1 MLRVRILVPVALLV
15 AGAVWGTVPAGN
27 ESERADV
34 VRPVP
39 FARAFTVAGAT
50 NATVGTFAVPP
61 ESDLRPWRVRYS
73 FRYRTAGFAGEG
85 LRLVTQA
92 VFDGGARFDN
102 LTPTVRNL
110 NWDAG
115 TTYRCGASED
125 WKKVDLD
132 VDFKNA
138 LPPEVRVVCEGLVA
152 TGCVEFAD
160 FAVALVL
167 KPRHRLTGGEFPLE
181 GGNVLKHVFFAE
193 TGTVHVALADPAH
206 VVRAAVRV
214 RDAEGQPV
222 GETRALAAVDAVTLA
237 GRGFYTL
244 EVAACYADG
253 TKVTTTGSAAVLGPR
268 LTAAQT
274 AGSRF
279 GAMIVNGGAGAFTR
293 ALGSRW
299 DWRFFFHGRDN
310 AAFVGPQ
317 FGDGAI
323 YAGHQSP
330 IYPEAMDPAH
340 VGKGGMWPAK
350 DWDVQRALTRA
361 FLEKNPCFAG
371 RRLCLVNEP
380 DFKWRGTIA
389 EMVRAHRVFAEEV
402 HRLYPTCE
410 VQGPACSRVKPEY
423 LRALGQE
430 GFFDCIDAVN
440 IHAYVDGT
448 KPEGAFRTKLREGMD
463 VIRREFACAKPVYV
477 TEFGW
482 TTENGTWQ
490 EPVSEFTQ
498 ARYLTRACTFIAA
511 EDIRAAVW
519 FCDFYVARNY
529 GEGGFSMLRLGNDC
543 ISPKPAVAAFAT
555 LARNLS
561 SVQGRMR
568 AQMIGP
574 EMWLATGRRADGSA
588 VTLVWTRTGV
598 REIPLPV
605 RTVRAESFLG
615 TPVALGNTTLRVSES
630 PVYLFGD
637 ETFSGPAWVAPPVD
651 EAKPVVVAPDE
662 YPLGLTG
669 TGWKCR
675 DNLQTPV
682 LPDRCWTGDAA
693 ALLPKV
699 RVAYSSEGLI
709 FNVDVYDTKHEQPYA
724 QERLIEGDAVTVA
737 VDIDRGL
744 DWQPNA
750 HITSY
755 KGHRAFEYTVALRD
769 DGKREAWRR
778 NAWDFDIRSNAPVVV
793 FNGVTRVGA
802 DKTRYM
808 IWLTWPRLG
817 MDGPPPPGTK
827 FGIAVSVSDLTGGK
841 RKTYDL
847 FGGIT
852 GTPDPT
858 KYGTFVCVEKK
869 CWVKNG
875 NNQ

>member
-1 MLRVRILVPVALLV
+1 MKQSVTFLFAAILLI
-15 AGAVWGTVPAGN
+15 GAARAAATV
-27 ESERADV
+27 RADV

-39 FARAFTVAGAT
+39 FARAFTVAGVT

-61 ESDLRPWRVRYS
+61 ETDLRPWRVRYS

-92 VFDGGARFDN
+92 VFDGGARTDN
-102 LTPTVRNL
+102 LTPTIRNL

-138 LPPEVRVVCEGLVA
+138 LPPEVRVVCAGLVA
-152 TGCVEFAD
+152 TGRVEFAD

-167 KPRHRLTGGEFPLE
+167 KPRHWLTGGEFPLE

-193 TGTVHVALADPAH
+193 TGTVHIALADPAH

-214 RDAEGQPV
+214 RDAEGNVV
-222 GETRALAAVDAVTLA
+222 GATRALTAVDAVTLA
-237 GRGFYTL
+237 GRGYYTL
-244 EVAACYADG
+244 EVAASYTDG
-253 TKVTTTGSAAVLGPR
+253 TKVTTTGSAVVLGPE

-299 DWRFFFHGRDN
+299 DWRFFFHGKDN
-310 AAFVGPQ
+310 AALVGPQ

-330 IYPEAMDPAH
+330 IYPAAMDPAH

-350 DWDVQRALTRA
+350 DWDVQRTLTRA
-361 FLEKNPCFAG
+361 FLERNPCFAG

-389 EMVRAHRVFAEEV
+389 EMVRAHRIFAEEV

-440 IHAYVDGT
+440 LHAYVDGT
-448 KPEGAFRTKLREGMD
+448 KPEGTFRTKLREGMD
-463 VIRREFACAKPVYV
+463 VIRREFACAKPVYI

-490 EPVSEFTQ
+490 EPVSELTQ

-519 FCDFYVARNY
+519 FCDFYIARNY

-561 SVQGRMR
+561 DVQGRMR

-574 EMWLATGRRADGSA
+574 ETWLATGRRTDGSA
-588 VTLVWTRTGV
+588 VTLVWTRTGE
-598 REIPLPV
+598 REISLPV
-605 RTVRAESFLG
+605 HTTRAESFLG

-630 PVYLFGD
+630 PIYLFGD
-637 ETFSGPAWVAPPVD
+637 TTYEGSEWVAPTVD
-651 EAKPVVVAPDE
+651 AAQPVVVAADE

-693 ALLPKV
+693 ARLPKM

-709 FNVDVYDTKHEQPYA
+709 FNVDIYDSKHEQPYA

-737 VDIDRGL
+737 VDVDRGL

-750 HITSY
+750 HITSF

-778 NAWDFDIRSNAPVVV
+778 NAWDFDIRPNAPVVV
-793 FNGVTRVGA
+793 FNGVTRIRS
-802 DKTRYM
+802 DLTRYM

-817 MDGPPPPGTK
+817 LEGPPPPGTK
-827 FGIAVSVSDLTGGK
+827 FGIAVSVSDLTDGK
-841 RKTYDL
+841 LKTYDL

-858 KYGTFVCVEKK
+858 KYGTFVCEGK
-869 CWVKNG
+869 
-875 NNQ
+875 

>member
-1 MLRVRILVPVALLV
+1 MLRVRILVSVVLLV

-27 ESERADV
+27 ETERADV

-39 FARAFTVAGAT
+39 FARAFTVACAT

-152 TGCVEFAD
+152 TGRVAFAD

-167 KPRHRLTGGEFPLE
+167 KPRHRLTCGEFPLE

-214 RDAEGQPV
+214 RDAEGRPV

-423 LRALGQE
+423 LRALG
-430 GFFDCIDAVN
+430 
-440 IHAYVDGT
+440 
-448 KPEGAFRTKLREGMD
+448 
-463 VIRREFACAKPVYV
+463 
-477 TEFGW
+477 
-482 TTENGTWQ
+482 
-490 EPVSEFTQ
+490 
-498 ARYLTRACTFIAA
+498 
-511 EDIRAAVW
+511 
-519 FCDFYVARNY
+519 
-529 GEGGFSMLRLGNDC
+529 
-543 ISPKPAVAAFAT
+543 
-555 LARNLS
+555 
-561 SVQGRMR
+561 
-568 AQMIGP
+568 
-574 EMWLATGRRADGSA
+574 
-588 VTLVWTRTGV
+588 
-598 REIPLPV
+598 
-605 RTVRAESFLG
+605 
-615 TPVALGNTTLRVSES
+615 
-630 PVYLFGD
+630 
-637 ETFSGPAWVAPPVD
+637 
-651 EAKPVVVAPDE
+651 
-662 YPLGLTG
+662 
-669 TGWKCR
+669 
-675 DNLQTPV
+675 
-682 LPDRCWTGDAA
+682 
-693 ALLPKV
+693 
-699 RVAYSSEGLI
+699 
-709 FNVDVYDTKHEQPYA
+709 
-724 QERLIEGDAVTVA
+724 
-737 VDIDRGL
+737 
-744 DWQPNA
+744 
-750 HITSY
+750 
-755 KGHRAFEYTVALRD
+755 
-769 DGKREAWRR
+769 
-778 NAWDFDIRSNAPVVV
+778 
-793 FNGVTRVGA
+793 
-802 DKTRYM
+802 
-808 IWLTWPRLG
+808 
-817 MDGPPPPGTK
+817 
-827 FGIAVSVSDLTGGK
+827 
-841 RKTYDL
+841 
-847 FGGIT
+847 
-852 GTPDPT
+852 
-858 KYGTFVCVEKK
+858 
-869 CWVKNG
+869 
-875 NNQ
+875 

>member
-1 MLRVRILVPVALLV
+1 MLRVRILVSVVLLV
-15 AGAVWGTVPAGN
+15 AGTVWGTVP
-27 ESERADV
+27 ERKETERADV
-34 VRPVP
+34 VQPVP
-39 FARAFTVAGAT
+39 MACAFTVAGAT
-50 NATVGTFAVPP
+50 NAAVGAFAVPP

-92 VFDGGARFDN
+92 VFDGGARTDN
-102 LTPTVRNL
+102 LTPVVRNL

-152 TGCVEFAD
+152 TGRVEFAD

-214 RDAEGQPV
+214 RDAEGRPV
-222 GETRALAAVDAVTLA
+222 GETRALAAVDAVTLT

-430 GFFDCIDAVN
+430 GFFDSIDAVN

-463 VIRREFACAKPVYV
+463 VVRREFACAKPVYV

-490 EPVSEFTQ
+490 EPVSELTQ
-498 ARYLTRACTFIAA
+498 ARYLTRSCTFIAA

-555 LARNLS
+555 LVRNLS
-561 SVQGRMR
+561 DVQGRMR

-574 EMWLATGRRADGSA
+574 ETWLATGRRADGSA
-588 VTLVWTRTGV
+588 VTLVWTRTGE
-598 REIPLPV
+598 REISLPV
-605 RTVRAESFLG
+605 HTVRAESFLG

-630 PVYLFGD
+630 PTYLFGN
-637 ETFSGPAWVAPPVD
+637 ETYEGPEWVAPPVD
-651 EAKPVVVAPDE
+651 TAKPVIVAPDE
-662 YPLGLTG
+662 YPLGLAG

-675 DNLQTPV
+675 DNLQTPI
-682 LPDRCWTGDAA
+682 LPDRCWAGDAA
-693 ALLPKV
+693 ARLPKV

-724 QERLIEGDAVTVA
+724 QERLMEGDAVTVA
-737 VDIDRGL
+737 VDVDRGL

-750 HITSY
+750 HITSF

-778 NAWDFDIRSNAPVVV
+778 NAWDFDIRPNAPVVV
-793 FNGVTRVGA
+793 FNGVTRIRS
-802 DKTRYM
+802 DLTRYM

-817 MDGPPPPGTK
+817 MEGPPPPGTK
-827 FGIAVSVSDLTGGK
+827 FGIAVSVSDLTDGK

-852 GTPDPT
+852 GAPDPT
-858 KYGTFVCVEKK
+858 KYGTFVCEGK
-869 CWVKNG
+869 
-875 NNQ
+875 

>member
-1 MLRVRILVPVALLV
+1 MLRVRILVSVVLLV
-15 AGAVWGTVPAGN
+15 AGAVWGSVP
-27 ESERADV
+27 EMKETERADV
-34 VRPVP
+34 VRTVP
-39 FARAFTVAGAT
+39 FDRAFTVAGAT
-50 NATVGTFAVPP
+50 NAAVGAFTVPP

-110 NWDAG
+110 NWYAG

-152 TGCVEFAD
+152 TGRVEFAD

-193 TGTVHVALADPAH
+193 TGSVHVALADPAH

-423 LRALGQE
+423 LRALGKE
-430 GFFDCIDAVN
+430 GFFDSIDAVN

-463 VIRREFACAKPVYV
+463 VVRREFACAKPVYV

-490 EPVSEFTQ
+490 EPVSELTQ

-561 SVQGRMR
+561 SVQGRMC

-574 EMWLATGRRADGSA
+574 ETWLATGRRADGSA

-605 RTVRAESFLG
+605 RTVRAENFLG
-615 TPVALGNTTLRVSES
+615 TPVALGGTTLRVSES
-630 PVYLFGD
+630 PTYLFGN
-637 ETFSGPAWVAPPVD
+637 ETYESPEWVAPPVD
-651 EAKPVVVAPDE
+651 TAKPVVVASDE

-675 DNLQTPV
+675 DNLQTPI
-682 LPDRCWTGDAA
+682 LPDRCWAGDAA
-693 ALLPKV
+693 ARLPKV

-724 QERLIEGDAVTVA
+724 QERLMEGDSVTVA

-750 HITSY
+750 HMTSF

-778 NAWDFDIRSNAPVVV
+778 NAWDFDIRPNAPVVV
-793 FNGVTRVGA
+793 FNGVTRIRS
-802 DKTRYM
+802 DLTRYM

-817 MDGPPPPGTK
+817 MEGPPPPGTK
-827 FGIAVSVSDLTGGK
+827 FGIAVSVSDLTDGR

-852 GTPDPT
+852 GAPDPT
-858 KYGTFVCVEKK
+858 KYGTFVCEGK
-869 CWVKNG
+869 
-875 NNQ
+875 

>member
-1 MLRVRILVPVALLV
+1 MLRVRILVSVVLLV
-15 AGAVWGTVPAGN
+15 AGTVWGTVP
-27 ESERADV
+27 ERKETERADV
-34 VRPVP
+34 VRTVP
-39 FARAFTVAGAT
+39 FDRAFTVTGAT
-50 NATVGTFAVPP
+50 NAAVGAFAVPP

-92 VFDGGARFDN
+92 VFDGGARTDN
-102 LTPTVRNL
+102 LTPVVRNL

-115 TTYRCGASED
+115 TTYRCGASEY

-152 TGCVEFAD
+152 MGRVEFAD
-160 FAVALVL
+160 FAVALVQ

-206 VVRAAVRV
+206 VVRATVRV
-214 RDAEGQPV
+214 CDAEGQPV
-222 GETRALAAVDAVTLA
+222 DETRALAAVDAVTLT

-350 DWDVQRALTRA
+350 DWEVQRALTRA

-423 LRALGQE
+423 LRALGKE
-430 GFFDCIDAVN
+430 GFFDSIDAVN

-463 VIRREFACAKPVYV
+463 VVRREFVCAKPVYV

-490 EPVSEFTQ
+490 EPVSELTQ
-498 ARYLTRACTFIAA
+498 ARYLTRSCTFIAA

-555 LARNLS
+555 LVRNLS
-561 SVQGRMR
+561 DVQSRMR

-574 EMWLATGRRADGSA
+574 ETWLATGRRADGSA

-605 RTVRAESFLG
+605 RTVRAENFLG
-615 TPVALGNTTLRVSES
+615 TPVALGGTTLRVSES
-630 PVYLFGD
+630 PTYLFGN
-637 ETFSGPAWVAPPVD
+637 ETYESPEWVAPPVD
-651 EAKPVVVAPDE
+651 TAKPVVVAPDE

-682 LPDRCWTGDAA
+682 LPDRCWAGDAA
-693 ALLPKV
+693 ARLPKV

-724 QERLIEGDAVTVA
+724 QERLMEGDAVTVA
-737 VDIDRGL
+737 VDVDRGL

-750 HITSY
+750 HITSF

-778 NAWDFDIRSNAPVVV
+778 NAWDFDIRPNAPVVV
-793 FNGVTRVGA
+793 FNGVTRIRS
-802 DKTRYM
+802 DLTRYM

-817 MDGPPPPGTK
+817 MEGPPPPGTK
-827 FGIAVSVSDLTGGK
+827 FGIAVSVSDLTDGK

-852 GTPDPT
+852 GAPDPT
-858 KYGTFVCVEKK
+858 KYGTFVCEGK
-869 CWVKNG
+869 
-875 NNQ
+875 

>member
-1 MLRVRILVPVALLV
+1 MLRVRILVSVALLV
-15 AGAVWGTVPAGN
+15 AGALWGTVPAGN
-27 ESERADV
+27 EIERADV

-39 FARAFTVAGAT
+39 FARAFTVSGVMNVTLGA
-50 NATVGTFAVPP
+50 FAVPS
-61 ESDLRPWRVRYS
+61 ETDLRPWRVRYS

-92 VFDGGARFDN
+92 VFDGGARTDN
-102 LTPTVRNL
+102 LTPVVRNL

-152 TGCVEFAD
+152 TGRVEFAD
-160 FAVALVL
+160 FAVALVQ

-214 RDAEGQPV
+214 CDAEGQPV
-222 GETRALAAVDAVTLA
+222 GETRALAAVDAVTLT

-244 EVAACYADG
+244 EIAASYTDG
-253 TKVTTTGSAAVLGPR
+253 TKVTTTGSVAVLGPR

-310 AAFVGPQ
+310 AALVGPQ
-317 FGDGAI
+317 FGDGTI

-490 EPVSEFTQ
+490 EPVSELTQ

-561 SVQGRMR
+561 RVQGRMR

-574 EMWLATGRRADGSA
+574 ETWLATGRRADGSA

-615 TPVALGNTTLRVSES
+615 TPVALGATVRVSES

-637 ETFSGPAWVAPPVD
+637 ETFTGPAWVAPPVD
-651 EAKPVVVAPDE
+651 EAKPVVVAADE

-693 ALLPKV
+693 AHLPKV

-778 NAWDFDIRSNAPVVV
+778 NAWDFDIRPNAPVVV
-793 FNGVTRVGA
+793 FNGVTRIRS
-802 DKTRYM
+802 DLTRYM

-827 FGIAVSVSDLTGGK
+827 FGIAVSVSDLTDGK

-852 GTPDPT
+852 GTPDPA
-858 KYGTFVCVEKK
+858 KYGTFVCVVKK

>member
-1 MLRVRILVPVALLV
+1 MLRVRILVSVVLLV
-15 AGAVWGTVPAGN
+15 AGAVWGSVP
-27 ESERADV
+27 EMKETERADV
-34 VRPVP
+34 VRTVP
-39 FARAFTVAGAT
+39 FDRAFTVAGAT
-50 NATVGTFAVPP
+50 NAAVGAFTVPP

-152 TGCVEFAD
+152 TGRVEFAD

-193 TGTVHVALADPAH
+193 TGSVHVALADPAH
-206 VVRAAVRV
+206 VVRTAVCV
-214 RDAEGQPV
+214 RDAEGRPV

-423 LRALGQE
+423 LRALGKE
-430 GFFDCIDAVN
+430 GFFDSIDAVN

-463 VIRREFACAKPVYV
+463 VVRREFACAKPVYV

-490 EPVSEFTQ
+490 EPVSELTQ
-498 ARYLTRACTFIAA
+498 ARYLTRSCTFIAA

-561 SVQGRMR
+561 SVQGRMC

-574 EMWLATGRRADGSA
+574 ETWLATGRRADGSA
-588 VTLVWTRTGV
+588 VTLVWTRTGE

-630 PVYLFGD
+630 PTYLFGN
-637 ETFSGPAWVAPPVD
+637 ETYESPEWVAPPVD
-651 EAKPVVVAPDE
+651 TAKPVVVASDE
-662 YPLGLTG
+662 YPLGLAG

-675 DNLQTPV
+675 DNLQTPI
-682 LPDRCWTGDAA
+682 LPDRCWAGDAA
-693 ALLPKV
+693 ARLPKV

-724 QERLIEGDAVTVA
+724 QERLMEGDSVTVA

-750 HITSY
+750 HMTSF

-778 NAWDFDIRSNAPVVV
+778 NAWDFDIRPNAPVVV
-793 FNGVTRVGA
+793 FNGVTRIRS
-802 DKTRYM
+802 DLTRYM

-817 MDGPPPPGTK
+817 MEGPPPPGTK
-827 FGIAVSVSDLTGGK
+827 FGIAVSVSDLTDGR

-852 GTPDPT
+852 GAPDPT
-858 KYGTFVCVEKK
+858 KYGTFVCEGK
-869 CWVKNG
+869 
-875 NNQ
+875 

>member
-1 MLRVRILVPVALLV
+1 MLRVRILVSVVLLV
-15 AGAVWGTVPAGN
+15 AGTVWGTVP
-27 ESERADV
+27 ERKETERADV
-34 VRPVP
+34 VRTVP
-39 FARAFTVAGAT
+39 FDCAFTVAGAT
-50 NATVGTFAVPP
+50 NAAVGAFAVPP

-152 TGCVEFAD
+152 TGRVEFAD

-214 RDAEGQPV
+214 RDAEGRPV

-237 GRGFYTL
+237 GRGYYTL

-389 EMVRAHRVFAEEV
+389 EMVRTHRVFAEEV

-423 LRALGQE
+423 LRALGKE
-430 GFFDCIDAVN
+430 GFFDSIDAVN

-490 EPVSEFTQ
+490 EPVSELTQ

-555 LARNLS
+555 LVRNLS
-561 SVQGRMR
+561 DVQGRMR

-574 EMWLATGRRADGSA
+574 ETWLATGRREDGSA
-588 VTLVWTRTGV
+588 VTLVWTRTGE
-598 REIPLPV
+598 REISLPV
-605 RTVRAESFLG
+605 HTVRAEGFLG

-630 PVYLFGD
+630 PIYLFGN
-637 ETFSGPAWVAPPVD
+637 ETYESPEWVAPPVD
-651 EAKPVVVAPDE
+651 TAKPVVVAPDE
-662 YPLGLTG
+662 YPLGLAG

-675 DNLQTPV
+675 DNLQTPI
-682 LPDRCWTGDAA
+682 LPDRCWAGDAA
-693 ALLPKV
+693 ARLPKV

-724 QERLIEGDAVTVA
+724 QERLMEGDAVTVA
-737 VDIDRGL
+737 VDVDRGL

-750 HITSY
+750 HITSF

-778 NAWDFDIRSNAPVVV
+778 NAWDFDIRPNAPVVV

-827 FGIAVSVSDLTGGK
+827 FGIAVSVSDLTDGK

-852 GTPDPT
+852 GAPDPT
-858 KYGTFVCVEKK
+858 KYGTFVCEGK
-869 CWVKNG
+869 
-875 NNQ
+875 

>member
-1 MLRVRILVPVALLV
+1 MLRVRILVSVVLLV
-15 AGAVWGTVPAGN
+15 AGTVWGTVP
-27 ESERADV
+27 ERKETERADV
-34 VRPVP
+34 VRTVP
-39 FARAFTVAGAT
+39 FDCAFTVAGAT
-50 NATVGTFAVPP
+50 NAAVGAFAVPP

-152 TGCVEFAD
+152 TGRVEFAD

-193 TGTVHVALADPAH
+193 TGSVHVALADPAH
-206 VVRAAVRV
+206 VVHAAVRV
-214 RDAEGQPV
+214 CDAEGQPV
-222 GETRALAAVDAVTLA
+222 GETRALAAVDAVTLT
-237 GRGFYTL
+237 GRGYYTL
-244 EVAACYADG
+244 EIAASYTDG

-389 EMVRAHRVFAEEV
+389 EMVCAHRVFAEEV

-423 LRALGQE
+423 LRALGKE
-430 GFFDCIDAVN
+430 GFFDSIDAVN

-463 VIRREFACAKPVYV
+463 VVRREFACAKPVYV

-490 EPVSEFTQ
+490 EPVSELTQ
-498 ARYLTRACTFIAA
+498 ARYLTRSCTFIAA

-561 SVQGRMR
+561 DVQGRMR

-574 EMWLATGRRADGSA
+574 ETWLATGRRADGSA
-588 VTLVWTRTGV
+588 VTLVWTRTGE
-598 REIPLPV
+598 REISLPV
-605 RTVRAESFLG
+605 HTVRAEGFLG
-615 TPVALGNTTLRVSES
+615 TPVALGGTTLRVSES
-630 PVYLFGD
+630 PTYLFGN
-637 ETFSGPAWVAPPVD
+637 ETYESPEWVAPPVD
-651 EAKPVVVAPDE
+651 TAKPVVVASDE

-675 DNLQTPV
+675 DNLQTPI
-682 LPDRCWTGDAA
+682 LPDRCWAGDAA
-693 ALLPKV
+693 ARLPKV

-724 QERLIEGDAVTVA
+724 QERLMEGDSVTVA

-750 HITSY
+750 HMTSF

-778 NAWDFDIRSNAPVVV
+778 NAWDFDIRPNAPVVV
-793 FNGVTRVGA
+793 FNGVTRIRS
-802 DKTRYM
+802 DLTRYM

-817 MDGPPPPGTK
+817 MEGPPLPGTK
-827 FGIAVSVSDLTGGK
+827 FGIAVSVSDLTDGR

-852 GTPDPT
+852 GAPDPK
-858 KYGTFVCVEKK
+858 KYGTFVCEGK
-869 CWVKNG
+869 
-875 NNQ
+875 

>member
-1 MLRVRILVPVALLV
+1 MKRFVAFLSAALLSAGV
-15 AGAVWGTVPAGN
+15 AIGAAT
-27 ESERADV
+27 ERADV

-39 FARAFTVAGAT
+39 LARAFTVAGVT
-50 NATVGTFAVPP
+50 NATVGAFAVPP
-61 ESDLRPWRVRYS
+61 ETDLRPWRVRYS

-85 LRLVTQA
+85 LRLVTRA
-92 VFDGGARFDN
+92 VFDGGARTDN

-152 TGCVEFAD
+152 TGRVEFAD
-160 FAVALVL
+160 FAAALVL

-193 TGTVHVALADPAH
+193 TGTVHIALADPAN

-214 RDAEGQPV
+214 RDAEGNAV
-222 GETRALAAVDAVTLA
+222 GATRALTAVDAVTLT
-237 GRGFYTL
+237 GRGYYTL
-244 EVAACYADG
+244 EVAASYTDG

-299 DWRFFFHGRDN
+299 DWRFFFHGKDN
-310 AAFVGPQ
+310 AARVGPQ

-330 IYPEAMDPAH
+330 IYPAAMDPAH

-350 DWDVQRALTRA
+350 NWDVQRTLTRA

-440 IHAYVDGT
+440 LHAYVDGT
-448 KPEGAFRTKLREGMD
+448 KPEGTFRTKLREGMD
-463 VIRREFACAKPVYV
+463 VIRREFACAKPVYI

-482 TTENGTWQ
+482 TTVNGTWQ
-490 EPVSEFTQ
+490 EPVGELTQ
-498 ARYLTRACTFIAA
+498 ARYLTRACTFVAA

-561 SVQGRMR
+561 DVQGRMR
-568 AQMIGP
+568 ALMIGP
-574 EMWLATGRRADGSA
+574 ETWLATGRRADGSA
-588 VTLVWTRTGV
+588 VTLVWTRTGE
-598 REIPLPV
+598 REISLPV
-605 RTVRAESFLG
+605 HTTRAENFLG

-630 PVYLFGD
+630 PIYLFGD
-637 ETFSGPAWVAPPVD
+637 ATYEGPEWIAPTVD
-651 EAKPVVVAPDE
+651 AAQPVVVAADE
-662 YPLGLTG
+662 HPLGLAG

-693 ALLPKV
+693 ARLPKV

-778 NAWDFDIRSNAPVVV
+778 NAWDFDIRPNAPVVV
-793 FNGVTRVGA
+793 FNGVTRIRN
-802 DKTRYM
+802 DLTRYM

-817 MDGPPPPGTK
+817 LEGPPPPGTK
-827 FGIAVSVSDLTGGK
+827 FGIAVSVSDLTDGK
-841 RKTYDL
+841 LKRYDL

-858 KYGTFVCVEKK
+858 KYGTFVCEGK
-869 CWVKNG
+869 
-875 NNQ
+875 

>member
-1 MLRVRILVPVALLV
+1 MLRVRILVSVVLLV
-15 AGAVWGTVPAGN
+15 AGAVWGSVP
-27 ESERADV
+27 EMKETERADV
-34 VRPVP
+34 VRTVP
-39 FARAFTVAGAT
+39 FDRAFTVAGAT
-50 NATVGTFAVPP
+50 NAAVGAFTVPP

-110 NWDAG
+110 NWYAG

-152 TGCVEFAD
+152 TGRVEFAD

-193 TGTVHVALADPAH
+193 TGSVHVALADPAH

-371 RRLCLVNEP
+371 RRFCLVNEP

-423 LRALGQE
+423 LRALGEE

-490 EPVSEFTQ
+490 EPVSELTQ

-561 SVQGRMR
+561 SVQGQMC

-574 EMWLATGRRADGSA
+574 ETWLATGRRADGSA

-615 TPVALGNTTLRVSES
+615 TPVALGGTTLRVSES
-630 PVYLFGD
+630 PAYLFGD
-637 ETFSGPAWVAPPVD
+637 ETFSGLAWVAPPVD

-682 LPDRCWTGDAA
+682 LPDRCWMGATNR
-693 ALLPKV
+693 LPRV
-699 RVAYSSEGLI
+699 RVAYSSEGLV
-709 FNVDVYDTKHEQPYA
+709 FNVEVDDPKHEQPYA

-737 VDIDRGL
+737 VDVDRGL

-750 HITSY
+750 HMTSF

-778 NAWDFDIRSNAPVVV
+778 NAWDFDIRPNAPVVV

-827 FGIAVSVSDLTGGK
+827 FGIAVSVSDLTDGR

-852 GTPDPT
+852 GAPDPT
-858 KYGTFVCVEKK
+858 KYGTFVCEGK
-869 CWVKNG
+869 
-875 NNQ
+875 

>member
-1 MLRVRILVPVALLV
+1 MLRVRILVSVVLLV
-15 AGAVWGTVPAGN
+15 AGAVWGSVP
-27 ESERADV
+27 EMKETERADV
-34 VRPVP
+34 VRTVP
-39 FARAFTVAGAT
+39 FDRAFTVAGAT
-50 NATVGTFAVPP
+50 NAAVGAFTVPP

-110 NWDAG
+110 NWYAG

-152 TGCVEFAD
+152 TGRVEFAD

-193 TGTVHVALADPAH
+193 TGSVHVALADPAH

-430 GFFDCIDAVN
+430 GFFDSIDAVN

-463 VIRREFACAKPVYV
+463 VVRREFACAKPVYV

-490 EPVSEFTQ
+490 EPVSELTQ

-561 SVQGRMR
+561 SVQGRMC

-574 EMWLATGRRADGSA
+574 ETWLATGRRADGSA

-605 RTVRAESFLG
+605 RTVRAENFLG
-615 TPVALGNTTLRVSES
+615 TPVALGGTTLRVSES
-630 PVYLFGD
+630 PTYLFGN
-637 ETFSGPAWVAPPVD
+637 ETYESPEWVAPPVD
-651 EAKPVVVAPDE
+651 TAKPVVVASDE

-675 DNLQTPV
+675 DNLQTPI
-682 LPDRCWTGDAA
+682 LPDRCWAGDAA
-693 ALLPKV
+693 ARLPKV

-724 QERLIEGDAVTVA
+724 QERLMEGDSVTVA

-750 HITSY
+750 HMTSF

-778 NAWDFDIRSNAPVVV
+778 NAWDFDIRPNAPVVV
-793 FNGVTRVGA
+793 FNGVTRIRS
-802 DKTRYM
+802 DLTRYM

-817 MDGPPPPGTK
+817 MEGPPPPGTK
-827 FGIAVSVSDLTGGK
+827 FGIAVSVSDLTDGR

-852 GTPDPT
+852 GAPDPT
-858 KYGTFVCVEKK
+858 KYGTFVCEGK
-869 CWVKNG
+869 
-875 NNQ
+875 

>member
-1 MLRVRILVPVALLV
+1 MKRSVVLLFAALLLVGV
-15 AGAVWGTVPAGN
+15 ARGVV
-27 ESERADV
+27 EERADV

-39 FARAFTVAGAT
+39 MTCAFTVAGAT

-92 VFDGGARFDN
+92 VFDGGARTDN
-102 LTPTVRNL
+102 LTPVVRNL

-152 TGCVEFAD
+152 TGRVEFAD
-160 FAVALVL
+160 FAVALVQ

-193 TGTVHVALADPAH
+193 TGTVHVALAGPAH

-214 RDAEGQPV
+214 RDAEGRPV

-430 GFFDCIDAVN
+430 GFFDSIDAVN

-490 EPVSEFTQ
+490 EPVSELTQ

-511 EDIRAAVW
+511 KDIRAAVW

-561 SVQGRMR
+561 SVQGRMC

-574 EMWLATGRRADGSA
+574 ETWLATGRRADGSA

-630 PVYLFGD
+630 PVYLFGA

-675 DNLQTPV
+675 DNLQMPV
-682 LPDRCWTGDAA
+682 LPDRCWTGATNR
-693 ALLPKV
+693 LPRV
-699 RVAYSSEGLI
+699 RIAYSSEGLV
-709 FNVDVYDTKHEQPYA
+709 FNVEVDDPKHEQPYA
-724 QERLIEGDAVTVA
+724 QERLMEGDSVTVA
-737 VDIDRGL
+737 VDVDRGL

-750 HITSY
+750 HITSF

-778 NAWDFDIRSNAPVVV
+778 NAWDFDIRPNAPVVV

-827 FGIAVSVSDLTGGK
+827 FGIAVSVSDLTDGK

-858 KYGTFVCVEKK
+858 KYGTFVCEGK
-869 CWVKNG
+869 
-875 NNQ
+875 

>member
-1 MLRVRILVPVALLV
+1 MLRVRILVSVVLLV

-92 VFDGGARFDN
+92 VFDGGARTDN
-102 LTPTVRNL
+102 LTPVVRNL

-115 TTYRCGASED
+115 TSYRCGASED

-152 TGCVEFAD
+152 TGRVEFAD

-214 RDAEGQPV
+214 RDAEGRPV

-237 GRGFYTL
+237 GRGYYTL

-350 DWDVQRALTRA
+350 DWDVQRVLTRA

-423 LRALGQE
+423 LRALGEE

-490 EPVSEFTQ
+490 EPVSELTQ

-561 SVQGRMR
+561 SVQGRMC

-574 EMWLATGRRADGSA
+574 ETWLATGRRADGSA

-615 TPVALGNTTLRVSES
+615 TPVALGGTTLRVSES
-630 PVYLFGD
+630 PAYLFGD

-651 EAKPVVVAPDE
+651 EEKPVVVAPDE

-682 LPDRCWTGDAA
+682 LPDRCWTGATNR
-693 ALLPKV
+693 LPRV
-699 RVAYSSEGLI
+699 RVAYSSEGLV
-709 FNVDVYDTKHEQPYA
+709 FNVEVDDPKHEQPYA
-724 QERLIEGDAVTVA
+724 QERLMEGDSVTVA
-737 VDIDRGL
+737 VDVDRGL

-750 HITSY
+750 HMTSF
-755 KGHRAFEYTVALRD
+755 KGHRAFEYTVAVRD

-778 NAWDFDIRSNAPVVV
+778 NAWDFDIRPNAPVVV

-827 FGIAVSVSDLTGGK
+827 FGIAVSVSDLTDGK

-858 KYGTFVCVEKK
+858 KYGTFVCEGKR
-869 CWVKNG
+869 
-875 NNQ
+875 

>member
-1 MLRVRILVPVALLV
+1 MRQSVLV
-15 AGAVWGTVPAGN
+15 AFSAWMMLQTGTAVAAA
-27 ESERADV
+27 SERTDV

-39 FARAFTVAGAT
+39 MTCAFTVVGAT
-50 NATVGTFAVPP
+50 NATVGTFAVPL
-61 ESDLRPWRVRYS
+61 ETDLRPWRVRYS

-92 VFDGGARFDN
+92 VFDGGARTDS
-102 LTPTVRNL
+102 LTPVVRNL

-115 TTYRCGASED
+115 TTYCCGASED

-138 LPPEVRVVCEGLVA
+138 LPSEVRVVCEGLVA
-152 TGCVEFAD
+152 TGHVAFAD

-167 KPRHRLTGGEFPLE
+167 KSRHRLTGGEFPLE

-193 TGTVHVALADPAH
+193 TGTVHVVLADPAH

-214 RDAEGQPV
+214 RDAEGRPV
-222 GETRALAAVDAVTLA
+222 GETRALAAVDAVTLM
-237 GRGFYTL
+237 GRGYYTL
-244 EVAACYADG
+244 EVAACYVDG
-253 TKVTTTGSAAVLGPR
+253 TKVTTTGSAAVLGSR
-268 LTAAQT
+268 LTDAQT
-274 AGSRF
+274 TGSRF

-330 IYPEAMDPAH
+330 IYPEAMDPVH

-350 DWDVQRALTRA
+350 DWDVQRELTRA
-361 FLEKNPCFAG
+361 FLKRNPCFAG

-423 LRALGQE
+423 LRALGEE
-430 GFFDCIDAVN
+430 GFFDSIDAVN

-448 KPEGAFRTKLREGMD
+448 KPEGTFRTKLREGMD

-490 EPVSEFTQ
+490 EPVSELTQ

-543 ISPKPAVAAFAT
+543 ISPKPVVAAFAT
-555 LARNLS
+555 LVRNLS

-574 EMWLATGRRADGSA
+574 ETWLATGRRADGSA
-588 VTLVWTRTGV
+588 VTLIWTRTGV
-598 REIPLPV
+598 QEIPLPV
-605 RTVRAESFLG
+605 RAVRAESFLG
-615 TPVALGNTTLRVSES
+615 TPVALGATLRVSES
-630 PVYLFGD
+630 PIYLFSE
-637 ETFSGPAWVAPPVD
+637 ETFTGPAWIAPPVD
-651 EAKPVVVAPDE
+651 EAKPVVIAPDE

-675 DNLQTPV
+675 DNLQTPD
-682 LPDRCWTGDAA
+682 LPDRCWTGATNR
-693 ALLPKV
+693 LPRV
-699 RVAYSSEGLI
+699 RIAYSSEGLV
-709 FNVDVYDTKHEQPYA
+709 FNVEVEDPKHEQPYA
-724 QERLIEGDAVTVA
+724 QERLMEGDSVTVA
-737 VDIDRGL
+737 VDVDRGL
-744 DWQPNA
+744 DWQANA
-750 HITSY
+750 HMTSF

-778 NAWDFDIRSNAPVVV
+778 NAWDFDIRPNAPVVV

-827 FGIAVSVSDLTGGK
+827 FGIAVSVSDLTDGK

-858 KYGTFVCVEKK
+858 KYGTFVCEGK
-869 CWVKNG
+869 
-875 NNQ
+875 

>member
-1 MLRVRILVPVALLV
+1 MLRVRILVSVALLV
-15 AGAVWGTVPAGN
+15 AGALWGTVPTGN
-27 ESERADV
+27 ETERADV

-39 FARAFTVAGAT
+39 FARAFTVAGVM
-50 NATVGTFAVPP
+50 NATLGAFAVPP
-61 ESDLRPWRVRYS
+61 ETDLRPWRVRYS

-138 LPPEVRVVCEGLVA
+138 VPPEIRVVCEGLVA
-152 TGCVEFAD
+152 TGRVAFAD

-181 GGNVLKHVFFAE
+181 DGNVLKHVFFAE
-193 TGTVHVALADPAH
+193 TGAVHIALADPAH
-206 VVRAAVRV
+206 VVRAAVHV
-214 RDAEGQPV
+214 RDAEGRPV
-222 GETRALAAVDAVTLA
+222 GETRALAAVDAVTLT
-237 GRGFYTL
+237 GRGYYTL
-244 EVAACYADG
+244 EVAASYADG
-253 TKVTTTGSAAVLGPR
+253 TKVATTGYAAVLGSR

-279 GAMIVNGGAGAFTR
+279 GAMIVNGGAGTFTR

-299 DWRFFFHGRDN
+299 DWRFFFYGKDN

-350 DWDVQRALTRA
+350 DWAKQRALTRA

-389 EMVRAHRVFAEEV
+389 EMVCAHRVFAEEV

-423 LRALGQE
+423 LRALGEE
-430 GFFDCIDAVN
+430 GFFDSIDAVN

-490 EPVSEFTQ
+490 EPVSELTQ

-561 SVQGRMR
+561 SVQGRMC

-574 EMWLATGRRADGSA
+574 ETWLATGRRADGSA

-605 RTVRAESFLG
+605 RTVRAENFLG
-615 TPVALGNTTLRVSES
+615 TPVTLGGTTLRVSES

-637 ETFSGPAWVAPPVD
+637 ETFSGAAWVAPPVD

-682 LPDRCWTGDAA
+682 LPDRCWTGATNR
-693 ALLPKV
+693 LPRV
-699 RVAYSSEGLI
+699 RVAYSSEGLV
-709 FNVDVYDTKHEQPYA
+709 FNVEVDDPKHEQPYA
-724 QERLIEGDAVTVA
+724 QERLMEGDSVTVA
-737 VDIDRGL
+737 VDVDRGL

-750 HITSY
+750 HITSF

-778 NAWDFDIRSNAPVVV
+778 NAWDFDIRPNAPVVV

-827 FGIAVSVSDLTGGK
+827 FGIAVSVSDLTDGK

-858 KYGTFVCVEKK
+858 KYGTFVCEGK
-869 CWVKNG
+869 
-875 NNQ
+875 

>member
-1 MLRVRILVPVALLV
+1 MLRVRILVSVVLLV
-15 AGAVWGTVPAGN
+15 AGAVWGSVP
-27 ESERADV
+27 EMKETERADV
-34 VRPVP
+34 VRTVP
-39 FARAFTVAGAT
+39 FDRAFTVAGAT
-50 NATVGTFAVPP
+50 NAAVGAFAVPP

-92 VFDGGARFDN
+92 VFDGGAWFDN

-152 TGCVEFAD
+152 TGRVEFAD

-167 KPRHRLTGGEFPLE
+167 KTRHRLTGGEFPLE

-214 RDAEGQPV
+214 RDAEGRPV

-237 GRGFYTL
+237 GRGYYTL

-389 EMVRAHRVFAEEV
+389 EMVRTHRVFAEEV
-402 HRLYPTCE
+402 HRRYPTCE

-423 LRALGQE
+423 LRALGKE
-430 GFFDCIDAVN
+430 GFFDSIDAVN

-490 EPVSEFTQ
+490 EPVSELTQ

-574 EMWLATGRRADGSA
+574 ETWLATGRRADGSA

-605 RTVRAESFLG
+605 RTVRAENFLG
-615 TPVALGNTTLRVSES
+615 TPVALGGTTLRVSES

-682 LPDRCWTGDAA
+682 LPDRCWTGATNR
-693 ALLPKV
+693 LPRV
-699 RVAYSSEGLI
+699 RIAYSSEGLV
-709 FNVDVYDTKHEQPYA
+709 FNVEVDDPKHEQPYA
-724 QERLIEGDAVTVA
+724 QERLMEGDSVTVA
-737 VDIDRGL
+737 VDVDRGL

-750 HITSY
+750 HMTSF
-755 KGHRAFEYTVALRD
+755 KGHRAFEYTVAVRD

-778 NAWDFDIRSNAPVVV
+778 NAWDFDIRPNAPVVV

-827 FGIAVSVSDLTGGK
+827 FGIAVSVSDLTDGR

-852 GTPDPT
+852 GAPDPT
-858 KYGTFVCVEKK
+858 KYGTFVCEGK
-869 CWVKNG
+869 
-875 NNQ
+875 

>member
-1 MLRVRILVPVALLV
+1 MILL
-15 AGAVWGTVPAGN
+15 AGAA
-27 ESERADV
+27 SERADV
-34 VRPVP
+34 VQTVP
-39 FARAFTVAGAT
+39 MACAFTVAGAT
-50 NATVGTFAVPP
+50 NAAVGAFAVPP

-152 TGCVEFAD
+152 TGRVEFAD
-160 FAVALVL
+160 FSVALVL

-193 TGTVHVALADPAH
+193 TGSVHVALADPAH

-214 RDAEGQPV
+214 CDAEGQPV
-222 GETRALAAVDAVTLA
+222 GETRALAAVDAVTIT

-371 RRLCLVNEP
+371 HRLCLVNEP

-448 KPEGAFRTKLREGMD
+448 KPEGTFRTKLREGMD
-463 VIRREFACAKPVYV
+463 VVRREFACAKPVYV

-490 EPVSEFTQ
+490 EPVSELTQ
-498 ARYLTRACTFIAA
+498 ARYLTRSCTFIAA
-511 EDIRAAVW
+511 EDIRAAIW

-555 LARNLS
+555 LVRNLS
-561 SVQGRMR
+561 DVQGRMR

-574 EMWLATGRRADGSA
+574 ETWLATGRRADGSA
-588 VTLVWTRTGV
+588 VTLVWTRTGE
-598 REIPLPV
+598 REISLPV
-605 RTVRAESFLG
+605 RTMRAESFLG
-615 TPVALGNTTLRVSES
+615 TLVALGGMTLRVSES
-630 PVYLFGD
+630 PVYLFGN
-637 ETFSGPAWVAPPVD
+637 ETYEGPEWVAPPVD
-651 EAKPVVVAPDE
+651 TAKPVVVAPDE

-675 DNLQTPV
+675 DNLQTPI
-682 LPDRCWTGDAA
+682 LPDRCWAGDAA
-693 ALLPKV
+693 ARLPKV

-724 QERLIEGDAVTVA
+724 QERLMEGDAVTVA
-737 VDIDRGL
+737 VDVDRGL

-750 HITSY
+750 HITSF

-778 NAWDFDIRSNAPVVV
+778 NAWDFDIRPNAPVVV
-793 FNGVTRVGA
+793 FNGVTRIRS
-802 DKTRYM
+802 DLTRYM

-817 MDGPPPPGTK
+817 MEGPPPPGTK
-827 FGIAVSVSDLTGGK
+827 FGIAVSVSDLTDGK

-852 GTPDPT
+852 GAPDPT
-858 KYGTFVCVEKK
+858 KYGTFVCE
-869 CWVKNG
+869 G
-875 NNQ
+875 N

>member
-1 MLRVRILVPVALLV
+1 MKQSVTFLFAAILLI
-15 AGAVWGTVPAGN
+15 GAARAAATV
-27 ESERADV
+27 RADV

-39 FARAFTVAGAT
+39 FARAFTVAGVT

-61 ESDLRPWRVRYS
+61 ETDLRPWRVRYS

-92 VFDGGARFDN
+92 VFDGGARTDN
-102 LTPTVRNL
+102 LTPTIRNL

-152 TGCVEFAD
+152 TGRVEFAD

-193 TGTVHVALADPAH
+193 TGSVHVALADPAH
-206 VVRAAVRV
+206 VVHAAVRV
-214 RDAEGQPV
+214 CDAEGQPV
-222 GETRALAAVDAVTLA
+222 GETRALAAVDAVTLT
-237 GRGFYTL
+237 GRGYYTL
-244 EVAACYADG
+244 EIAASYTDG

-389 EMVRAHRVFAEEV
+389 EMVCAHRVFAEEV

-423 LRALGQE
+423 LRALGKE
-430 GFFDCIDAVN
+430 GFFDSIDAVN

-463 VIRREFACAKPVYV
+463 VVRREFACAKPVYV

-490 EPVSEFTQ
+490 EPVSELTQ
-498 ARYLTRACTFIAA
+498 ARYLTRSCTFIAA

-561 SVQGRMR
+561 DVQGRMR

-574 EMWLATGRRADGSA
+574 ETWLATGRRADGSA
-588 VTLVWTRTGV
+588 VTLVWTRTGE
-598 REIPLPV
+598 REISLPV
-605 RTVRAESFLG
+605 HTVRAEGFLG
-615 TPVALGNTTLRVSES
+615 TPVALGGTTLRVSES
-630 PVYLFGD
+630 PTYLFGN
-637 ETFSGPAWVAPPVD
+637 ETYESPEWVAPPVD
-651 EAKPVVVAPDE
+651 TAKPVVVASDE

-675 DNLQTPV
+675 DNLQTPI
-682 LPDRCWTGDAA
+682 LPDRCWAGDAA
-693 ALLPKV
+693 ARLPKV

-724 QERLIEGDAVTVA
+724 QERLMEGDSVTVA

-750 HITSY
+750 HMTSF

-778 NAWDFDIRSNAPVVV
+778 NAWDFDIRPNAPVVV
-793 FNGVTRVGA
+793 FNGVTRIRS
-802 DKTRYM
+802 DLTRYM

-817 MDGPPPPGTK
+817 LEGPPPPGTK
-827 FGIAVSVSDLTGGK
+827 FGIAVSVSDLTDGK
-841 RKTYDL
+841 LKTYDL

-858 KYGTFVCVEKK
+858 KYGTFVCEGK
-869 CWVKNG
+869 
-875 NNQ
+875 

>member
-1 MLRVRILVPVALLV
+1 MLRVRIFASVALLMV
-15 AGAVWGTVPAGN
+15 GATWGTVPEGN
-27 ESERADV
+27 GTERADV
-34 VRPVP
+34 IRPVP
-39 FARAFTVAGAT
+39 FARAFTVAGVT

-61 ESDLRPWRVRYS
+61 ETDLRPWRVRYS

-92 VFDGGARFDN
+92 AFDGGARFDN

-138 LPPEVRVVCEGLVA
+138 QPPEVRVVCEGLVA
-152 TGCVEFAD
+152 TGRVEFAD

-167 KPRHRLTGGEFPLE
+167 KLRHRLTGGEFPLE

-193 TGTVHVALADPAH
+193 TGTVHIALADPAH

-214 RDAEGQPV
+214 RDAEGNAV
-222 GETRALAAVDAVTLA
+222 GATRALTAVDAVTLA
-237 GRGFYTL
+237 GRGYYTL
-244 EVAACYADG
+244 EVAASYTDG
-253 TKVTTTGSAAVLGPR
+253 TKVTTTGSVAVLGPK

-299 DWRFFFHGRDN
+299 DWRFFFHGQDN
-310 AAFVGPQ
+310 AARVGPQ

-330 IYPEAMDPAH
+330 IYPAAMDPAH

-410 VQGPACSRVKPEY
+410 VQGPACSRVKPDY

-430 GFFDCIDAVN
+430 GFFDCVDAVN
-440 IHAYVDGT
+440 LHAYVDGT
-448 KPEGAFRTKLREGMD
+448 KPEGEFRTKLRAGMD
-463 VIRREFACAKPVYV
+463 VIRREFACAKPVYI

-490 EPVSEFTQ
+490 EPVSELTQ
-498 ARYLTRACTFIAA
+498 ARYLTRACTFVAA

-561 SVQGRMR
+561 DVQRRLR

-574 EMWLATGRRADGSA
+574 ETWLATGRRADGSA
-588 VTLVWTRTGV
+588 VTLVWTRTGE

-605 RTVRAESFLG
+605 RAVRAESFLG
-615 TPVALGNTTLRVSES
+615 TPVALGGAMLCVSES
-630 PVYLFGD
+630 PIYLFGD
-637 ETFSGPAWVAPPVD
+637 ETFEGPAWVAPPVD
-651 EAKPVVVAPDE
+651 AAKPVVVAADE

-693 ALLPKV
+693 ARRPKV

-709 FNVDVYDTKHEQPYA
+709 FNVDVYDTKHEQPYV
-724 QERLIEGDAVTVA
+724 QERLMEGDAVTVA
-737 VDIDRGL
+737 VDVDRGQ

-778 NAWDFDIRSNAPVVV
+778 NAWDFDIRPNAPVVV
-793 FNGVTRVGA
+793 FNGVTRVGT

-817 MDGPPPPGTK
+817 LDGPPPPGTK
-827 FGIAVSVSDLTGGK
+827 FGIAVSVSDLTDGK
-841 RKTYDL
+841 LKTYDL

-858 KYGTFVCVEKK
+858 KYGVFVCESPAP
-869 CWVKNG
+869 
-875 NNQ
+875 

>member
-1 MLRVRILVPVALLV
+1 MLRVRILVYVVLFV
-15 AGAVWGTVPAGN
+15 AGAVWGSVP
-27 ESERADV
+27 EMKETERADV
-34 VRPVP
+34 VRTVP
-39 FARAFTVAGAT
+39 FDRAFTVTGAT
-50 NATVGTFAVPP
+50 NAAVGAFAVPP

-92 VFDGGARFDN
+92 VFNGGARFDN

-152 TGCVEFAD
+152 TGRVEFAD
-160 FAVALVL
+160 FSVALVL

-193 TGTVHVALADPAH
+193 TGSVHVALADPAH
-206 VVRAAVRV
+206 VVRAVVRV
-214 RDAEGQPV
+214 CDAEGQPV

-253 TKVTTTGSAAVLGPR
+253 TKVTTTGSAAVLGSR

-299 DWRFFFHGRDN
+299 DWRFFFHGKDN

-361 FLEKNPCFAG
+361 FLEKNPCFAS
-371 RRLCLVNEP
+371 RSLCLVNEP

-423 LRALGQE
+423 LRALGKE

-448 KPEGAFRTKLREGMD
+448 KPEGTFRTKLREGMD

-490 EPVSEFTQ
+490 EPVSELTQ
-498 ARYLTRACTFIAA
+498 ARYLTRSCTFIAA
-511 EDIRAAVW
+511 EDIRAAIW

-555 LARNLS
+555 LVRNLS
-561 SVQGRMR
+561 DVQGRMR

-574 EMWLATGRRADGSA
+574 ETWLATGRRADGSA
-588 VTLVWTRTGV
+588 VTLVWTRTGE
-598 REIPLPV
+598 REISLPV

-615 TPVALGNTTLRVSES
+615 TPVALGNTMLRVSES
-630 PVYLFGD
+630 PTYLFGND
-637 ETFSGPAWVAPPVD
+637 TYEGPEWVAPPVD
-651 EAKPVVVAPDE
+651 TAKPVVVAPDE

-675 DNLQTPV
+675 DNLQTPI
-682 LPDRCWTGDAA
+682 LPDRCWAGDSAA
-693 ALLPKV
+693 RLPKV

-724 QERLIEGDAVTVA
+724 QERLMEGDAVTVA
-737 VDIDRGL
+737 VDVDRGL

-750 HITSY
+750 HITSF

-778 NAWDFDIRSNAPVVV
+778 NAWDFDIRPNAPVVV
-793 FNGVTRVGA
+793 FNGVTRIRS
-802 DKTRYM
+802 DLTRYM

-817 MDGPPPPGTK
+817 MEGPPPPGTK
-827 FGIAVSVSDLTGGK
+827 FGIAVSVSDLTDGK

-852 GTPDPT
+852 GAPDPT
-858 KYGTFVCVEKK
+858 KYGTFVCE
-869 CWVKNG
+869 G
-875 NNQ
+875 N

>member
-1 MLRVRILVPVALLV
+1 
-15 AGAVWGTVPAGN
+15 
-27 ESERADV
+27 
-34 VRPVP
+34 
-39 FARAFTVAGAT
+39 
-50 NATVGTFAVPP
+50 
-61 ESDLRPWRVRYS
+61 
-73 FRYRTAGFAGEG
+73 
-85 LRLVTQA
+85 
-92 VFDGGARFDN
+92 
-102 LTPTVRNL
+102 
-110 NWDAG
+110 
-115 TTYRCGASED
+115 
-125 WKKVDLD
+125 
-132 VDFKNA
+132 
-138 LPPEVRVVCEGLVA
+138 
-152 TGCVEFAD
+152 
-160 FAVALVL
+160 
-167 KPRHRLTGGEFPLE
+167 
-181 GGNVLKHVFFAE
+181 
-193 TGTVHVALADPAH
+193 
-206 VVRAAVRV
+206 
-214 RDAEGQPV
+214 
-222 GETRALAAVDAVTLA
+222 
-237 GRGFYTL
+237 
-244 EVAACYADG
+244 
-253 TKVTTTGSAAVLGPR
+253 
-268 LTAAQT
+268 
-274 AGSRF
+274 
-279 GAMIVNGGAGAFTR
+279 
-293 ALGSRW
+293 
-299 DWRFFFHGRDN
+299 
-310 AAFVGPQ
+310 
-317 FGDGAI
+317 
-323 YAGHQSP
+323 
-330 IYPEAMDPAH
+330 
-340 VGKGGMWPAK
+340 MWPAK

-423 LRALGQE
+423 LRALGEE

-490 EPVSEFTQ
+490 EPVSELTQ
-498 ARYLTRACTFIAA
+498 ARYLTRACTFVAS

-519 FCDFYVARNY
+519 FCDLYVARNY
-529 GEGGFSMLRLGNDC
+529 GEGGFSILRLGNDC

-574 EMWLATGRRADGSA
+574 ETWLATGRRADGSA

-615 TPVALGNTTLRVSES
+615 TPVALGGTTLRVSES

-682 LPDRCWTGDAA
+682 LPDRCWTGATNR
-693 ALLPKV
+693 LPRV
-699 RVAYSSEGLI
+699 RVAYSSEGLV
-709 FNVDVYDTKHEQPYA
+709 FNVEVDDPKHEQPYA

-737 VDIDRGL
+737 VDVDRGL

-750 HITSY
+750 HMTSF

-778 NAWDFDIRSNAPVVV
+778 NAWDFDIRPNAPVVV

-827 FGIAVSVSDLTGGK
+827 FGIAVSVSDLTDGK

-852 GTPDPT
+852 GTPDPM
-858 KYGTFVCVEKK
+858 KYGTFVCEGKR
-869 CWVKNG
+869 
-875 NNQ
+875 

>member
-1 MLRVRILVPVALLV
+1 MRKREIRMKRLV
-15 AGAVWGTVPAGN
+15 AFLSGVLMLTITTRGAVT
-27 ESERADV
+27 ERADV
-34 VRPVP
+34 VCPVP
-39 FARAFTVAGAT
+39 FERAFTVAGVT
-50 NATVGTFAVPP
+50 NATVGAFAVPS
-61 ESDLRPWRVRYS
+61 ETDLRPWRVRYS

-92 VFDGGARFDN
+92 AFDGGTRFDN

-152 TGCVEFAD
+152 TGRVEFTD

-193 TGTVHVALADPAH
+193 TGTVHIALADPAH

-214 RDAEGQPV
+214 RDAEGRPV
-222 GETRALAAVDAVTLA
+222 GATRALAAVDAVTLT
-237 GRGFYTL
+237 GRGYYTL
-244 EVAACYADG
+244 EVAASYADG
-253 TKVTTTGSAAVLGPR
+253 TKVTTTGSAAVLGPAPS
-268 LTAAQT
+268 AAQT
-274 AGSRF
+274 ADSRF
-279 GAMIVNGGAGAFTR
+279 GVMVVNGGAGAFTR

-299 DWRFFFHGRDN
+299 DWRFFFHGKDN

-317 FGDGAI
+317 FGEGAI

-350 DWDVQRALTRA
+350 DWAKQRARTRA

-380 DFKWRGTIA
+380 DFKWRGTIP
-389 EMVRAHRVFAEEV
+389 EMVQAHRIFAEEA
-402 HRLYPTCE
+402 HRLYPDCE
-410 VQGPACSRVKPEY
+410 VQGPACSRVKPDY
-423 LRALGQE
+423 LRALGKE

-448 KPEGAFRTKLREGMD
+448 KPEGEFRLKLREGMD
-463 VIRREFACAKPVYV
+463 VIRREFACAKPVYI

-490 EPVSEFTQ
+490 EPVGELTQ
-498 ARYLTRACTFIAA
+498 ARYLTRACTFVAS

-519 FCDFYVARNY
+519 FCDLYVARNY

-561 SVQGRMR
+561 DVQGRTR

-574 EMWLATGRRADGSA
+574 ETWLATGRRADGSA
-588 VTLVWTRTGV
+588 VTLVWTRTGE

-615 TPVALGNTTLRVSES
+615 APVALDGATLRVSES

-637 ETFSGPAWVAPPVD
+637 ETYEGPAWVAPSVD
-651 EAKPVVVAPDE
+651 AAKPVVVAADE
-662 YPLGLTG
+662 YPLGRTG
-669 TGWKCR
+669 VGWKCR
-675 DNLQTPV
+675 DNLQTPI
-682 LPDRCWTGDAA
+682 LPDRCWTGATNRC
-693 ALLPKV
+693 PRV
-699 RVAYSSEGLI
+699 RVAYSDEGLI
-709 FNVDVYDTKHEQPYA
+709 FNVEVDDPKHEQPYA

-737 VDIDRGL
+737 VDVDRGQE
-744 DWQPNA
+744 WQPNA
-750 HITSY
+750 HITSF

-778 NAWDFDIRSNAPVVV
+778 NAWDFDIRPNAPVVV
-793 FNGVTRVGA
+793 FNGISRIREE
-802 DKTRYM
+802 KTRYM

-817 MDGPPPPGTK
+817 LDGPPPPGTK
-827 FGIAVSVSDLTGGK
+827 LGIAVSVSDLTDGE

-847 FGGIT
+847 FGGIS

-858 KYGTFVCVEKK
+858 KYGTFVCEGK
-869 CWVKNG
+869 
-875 NNQ
+875 

>member
-1 MLRVRILVPVALLV
+1 M
-15 AGAVWGTVPAGN
+15 
-27 ESERADV
+27 
-34 VRPVP
+34 
-39 FARAFTVAGAT
+39 
-50 NATVGTFAVPP
+50 
-61 ESDLRPWRVRYS
+61 
-73 FRYRTAGFAGEG
+73 
-85 LRLVTQA
+85 
-92 VFDGGARFDN
+92 
-102 LTPTVRNL
+102 
-110 NWDAG
+110 
-115 TTYRCGASED
+115 
-125 WKKVDLD
+125 
-132 VDFKNA
+132 
-138 LPPEVRVVCEGLVA
+138 RVVCEGQVA
-152 TGCVEFAD
+152 TGRVEFAD
-160 FAVALVL
+160 LAVALVL

-193 TGTVHVALADPAH
+193 TGTVHIALADPAH
-206 VVRAAVRV
+206 VVRAAVRI
-214 RDAEGQPV
+214 RDAEGRPV
-222 GETRALAAVDAVTLA
+222 GTTRALAAVDAVTLT
-237 GRGFYTL
+237 GRGYYTL
-244 EVAACYADG
+244 EVAASYADG
-253 TKVTTTGSAAVLGPR
+253 TKVTTTGSVAVLGSA
-268 LTAAQT
+268 LSAAQT
-274 AGSRF
+274 SGSRF

-299 DWRFFFHGRDN
+299 DWRFFFRGQDN
-310 AAFVGPQ
+310 AARVGPQ

-350 DWDVQRALTRA
+350 DWEVQRALTRA

-423 LRALGQE
+423 LRALGKE
-430 GFFDCIDAVN
+430 GFFDSIDAVN

-448 KPEGAFRTKLREGMD
+448 KPEGAFHTKLREGMD
-463 VIRREFACAKPVYV
+463 VVRREFACAKPVYV

-490 EPVSEFTQ
+490 EPVSELTQ
-498 ARYLTRACTFIAA
+498 ARYLTRSCTFIAA

-555 LARNLS
+555 LVRNLS
-561 SVQGRMR
+561 DVQGRMR

-574 EMWLATGRRADGSA
+574 DTWLATGRRADGSA
-588 VTLVWTRTGV
+588 VTLVWTRTGE
-598 REIPLPV
+598 REISLPV
-605 RTVRAESFLG
+605 HTVRAESFLG

-630 PVYLFGD
+630 PTYLFGN
-637 ETFSGPAWVAPPVD
+637 ETYESPEWVAPPVD
-651 EAKPVVVAPDE
+651 AAKPVVVAPDE

-675 DNLQTPV
+675 DNLQTPI
-682 LPDRCWTGDAA
+682 LPDRCWAGDAA
-693 ALLPKV
+693 ARLPKV

-724 QERLIEGDAVTVA
+724 QERLMEGDAVTVA
-737 VDIDRGL
+737 VDVDRGL

-750 HITSY
+750 HITSF

-778 NAWDFDIRSNAPVVV
+778 NAWDFDIRPNAPVVV
-793 FNGVTRVGA
+793 FNGVTRIRS
-802 DKTRYM
+802 DLTRYM

-817 MDGPPPPGTK
+817 MEGPPPPGTK
-827 FGIAVSVSDLTGGK
+827 FGIAVSVSDLTDGK

-852 GTPDPT
+852 GAPDPT
-858 KYGTFVCVEKK
+858 KYGTFVCEGK
-869 CWVKNG
+869 
-875 NNQ
+875 

>member
-1 MLRVRILVPVALLV
+1 MLRVRILVSVVLLV
-15 AGAVWGTVPAGN
+15 AGTVWGTVP
-27 ESERADV
+27 ERKETERADV
-34 VRPVP
+34 VRTVP
-39 FARAFTVAGAT
+39 FDRAFTVTGAT
-50 NATVGTFAVPP
+50 NAAVGAFAVPP

-92 VFDGGARFDN
+92 VFDGGARTDN
-102 LTPTVRNL
+102 LTPVVRNL

-152 TGCVEFAD
+152 TGRVEFAD
-160 FAVALVL
+160 FAVALVQ

-206 VVRAAVRV
+206 VVRATVRV
-214 RDAEGQPV
+214 CDAEGQPV
-222 GETRALAAVDAVTLA
+222 DETRALAAVDAVTLT

-350 DWDVQRALTRA
+350 DWEVQRALTRA

-423 LRALGQE
+423 LRALGKE
-430 GFFDCIDAVN
+430 GFFDSIDAVN

-463 VIRREFACAKPVYV
+463 VVRREFVCAKPVYV

-490 EPVSEFTQ
+490 EPVSELTQ
-498 ARYLTRACTFIAA
+498 ARYLTRSCTFIAA

-555 LARNLS
+555 LVRNLS
-561 SVQGRMR
+561 DVQSRMR

-574 EMWLATGRRADGSA
+574 ETWLATGRRADGSA

-605 RTVRAESFLG
+605 RTVRAENFLG
-615 TPVALGNTTLRVSES
+615 TPVALGGTTLRVSES
-630 PVYLFGD
+630 PTYLFGN
-637 ETFSGPAWVAPPVD
+637 ETYESPEWVAPPVD
-651 EAKPVVVAPDE
+651 TAKPVVVAPDE

-682 LPDRCWTGDAA
+682 LPDRCWAGDAA
-693 ALLPKV
+693 ARLPKV

-724 QERLIEGDAVTVA
+724 QERLMEGDAVTVA
-737 VDIDRGL
+737 VDVDRGL

-750 HITSY
+750 HITSF

-778 NAWDFDIRSNAPVVV
+778 NAWDFDIRPNAPVVV
-793 FNGVTRVGA
+793 FNGVTRIRS
-802 DKTRYM
+802 DLTRYM

-817 MDGPPPPGTK
+817 MEGPPPPGTK
-827 FGIAVSVSDLTGGK
+827 FGIAVSVSDLTDGK

-852 GTPDPT
+852 GAPDPT
-858 KYGTFVCVEKK
+858 KYGTFVCEGK
-869 CWVKNG
+869 
-875 NNQ
+875 

>member
-1 MLRVRILVPVALLV
+1 MLRVRILVSVVLLV
-15 AGAVWGTVPAGN
+15 AGAVWGSVP
-27 ESERADV
+27 EMKETERADV
-34 VRPVP
+34 VRTVP
-39 FARAFTVAGAT
+39 FDRAFTVAGAT

-61 ESDLRPWRVRYS
+61 ELDLRPWRVRYS

-115 TTYRCGASED
+115 STYRCGASED

-152 TGCVEFAD
+152 TGRVEFAD

-214 RDAEGQPV
+214 CDAEGQPV
-222 GETRALAAVDAVTLA
+222 GETRALAAVDAVTLT
-237 GRGFYTL
+237 GRGYYTL
-244 EVAACYADG
+244 EIAASYTDG
-253 TKVTTTGSAAVLGPR
+253 TKVTTTGSVAVLGPR

-423 LRALGQE
+423 LRALGKE
-430 GFFDCIDAVN
+430 GFFDSIDAVN

-490 EPVSEFTQ
+490 EPVSELTQ
-498 ARYLTRACTFIAA
+498 ARYLTRSCTFIAA
-511 EDIRAAVW
+511 EDIRAAIW

-561 SVQGRMR
+561 DVQGRMR

-574 EMWLATGRRADGSA
+574 ETWLATGRRADGSA
-588 VTLVWTRTGV
+588 VTLVWTRTGE

-605 RTVRAESFLG
+605 RTVRAEGFLG

-630 PVYLFGD
+630 PTYLFGN
-637 ETFSGPAWVAPPVD
+637 ETYESPEWVAPPVD
-651 EAKPVVVAPDE
+651 TAKPVVVAPDE

-675 DNLQTPV
+675 DNLQTPI
-682 LPDRCWTGDAA
+682 LPDRCWAGDAA
-693 ALLPKV
+693 ARLPKV

-724 QERLIEGDAVTVA
+724 QERLMEGDSVTVA

-750 HITSY
+750 HMTSF

-778 NAWDFDIRSNAPVVV
+778 NAWDFDIRPNAPVVV
-793 FNGVTRVGA
+793 FNGVTRIRS
-802 DKTRYM
+802 DLTRYM

-817 MDGPPPPGTK
+817 MEGPPPPGTK
-827 FGIAVSVSDLTGGK
+827 FGIAVSVSDLTDGR

-852 GTPDPT
+852 GAPDPT
-858 KYGTFVCVEKK
+858 KYGTFVCEGK
-869 CWVKNG
+869 
-875 NNQ
+875 

>member
-1 MLRVRILVPVALLV
+1 MKVCGWLSCAAILV
-15 AGAVWGTVPAGN
+15 GACSRLPSPEAETAIGGT
-27 ESERADV
+27 ERADV
-34 VRPVP
+34 VQAVL
-39 FARAFTVAGAT
+39 FARSFSVDAAKGAT
-50 NATVGTFAVPP
+50 HEIGRFAVPA
-61 ESDLRPWRVRYS
+61 ETDLRPWRVRYS
-73 FRYRTAGFAGEG
+73 FRYRTDGFAGEG

-92 VFDGGARFDN
+92 AFDGGTRFDN

-138 LPPEVRVVCEGLVA
+138 LPPEVRVVCEGQVA
-152 TGCVEFAD
+152 TGRVAFAD

-193 TGTVHVALADPAH
+193 TGTVHIALADPAH

-214 RDAEGQPV
+214 RDAEGRPV
-222 GETRALAAVDAVTLA
+222 GATRALAAVDAVTLA
-237 GRGFYTL
+237 GRGYYTL
-244 EVAACYADG
+244 EVAASYTDG
-253 TKVTTTGSAAVLGPR
+253 TKVMTTGSVAVLGPKP
-268 LTAAQT
+268 TSAQT

-279 GAMIVNGGAGAFTR
+279 GVMVVNGGAGAFTR

-317 FGDGAI
+317 FGEGAI

-330 IYPEAMDPAH
+330 IYPETMDPAH

-350 DWDVQRALTRA
+350 DWAKQRALTRA

-380 DFKWRGTIA
+380 DFKWRGTIP
-389 EMVRAHRVFAEEV
+389 EMVQAHRIFAEEA
-402 HRLYPTCE
+402 HRLYPDCE
-410 VQGPACSRVKPEY
+410 VQGPACSRVKPDY
-423 LRALGQE
+423 LRALGKE

-440 IHAYVDGT
+440 IHAYVDCT
-448 KPEGAFRTKLREGMD
+448 KPEGEFRLKLREGMD

-490 EPVSEFTQ
+490 EPVGELTQ
-498 ARYLTRACTFIAA
+498 ARYLTRACTFVAS

-519 FCDFYVARNY
+519 FCDLYVARNY
-529 GEGGFSMLRLGNDC
+529 GEGGFSILRLGNDC
-543 ISPKPAVAAFAT
+543 VSPKPAVAAFAT
-555 LARNLS
+555 LVRNLGNVRGTLRAVPVDATTWVAS
-561 SVQGRMR
+561 GRK
-568 AQMIGP
+568 
-574 EMWLATGRRADGSA
+574 ADGSA
-588 VTLVWTRTGV
+588 VTIVWTRTGA
-598 REIPLPV
+598 REMPLPV
-605 RTVRAESFLG
+605 RATRAEDFLG
-615 TPVALGNTTLRVSES
+615 RAVALGETLHVSES

-637 ETFSGPAWVAPPVD
+637 ETYEGPAWVAPSVD
-651 EAKPVVVAPDE
+651 AAKPVVVAADE
-662 YPLGLTG
+662 YPLGRTG
-669 TGWKCR
+669 VGWKCR
-675 DNLQTPV
+675 DNLQTPI
-682 LPDRCWTGDAA
+682 LPDRCWTGAMNRC
-693 ALLPKV
+693 PRV
-699 RVAYSSEGLI
+699 RVAYSDEGLI
-709 FNVDVYDTKHEQPYA
+709 FNVEVADPKHEQPYA

-737 VDIDRGL
+737 VDVDRGQE
-744 DWQPNA
+744 WQPNA

-755 KGHRAFEYTVALRD
+755 KGHRCFEYTVALRD

-778 NAWDFDIRSNAPVVV
+778 NAWDFDIQPNRPVVV
-793 FNGVTRVGA
+793 FNGITRIREE
-802 DKTRYM
+802 KTRYM

-817 MDGPPPPGTK
+817 LDGPPPPGTK
-827 FGIAVSVSDLTGGK
+827 FGIAVSVSDLTDGK

-847 FGGIT
+847 FGGIS

-858 KYGTFVCVEKK
+858 KYGVFVCEGK
-869 CWVKNG
+869 
-875 NNQ
+875 

>member
-1 MLRVRILVPVALLV
+1 MLRVRILVSVVLLV
-15 AGAVWGTVPAGN
+15 AGTVWGTVP
-27 ESERADV
+27 ERKETERADV
-34 VRPVP
+34 VRTVP
-39 FARAFTVAGAT
+39 FDCAFTVAGAT
-50 NATVGTFAVPP
+50 NAAVGAFAVPP

-152 TGCVEFAD
+152 TGRVEFAD

-193 TGTVHVALADPAH
+193 TGSVHVALADPAH

-214 RDAEGQPV
+214 RDAEGRPV

-237 GRGFYTL
+237 GRGYYTL

-423 LRALGQE
+423 LCVLGKE

-490 EPVSEFTQ
+490 EPVSELTQ

-555 LARNLS
+555 LVRNLS
-561 SVQGRMR
+561 DVQGRMR

-574 EMWLATGRRADGSA
+574 ETWLATGRREDGSA
-588 VTLVWTRTGV
+588 VTLVWTRTGE
-598 REIPLPV
+598 REISLPV
-605 RTVRAESFLG
+605 HTVRAEGFLG

-630 PVYLFGD
+630 PIYLFGN
-637 ETFSGPAWVAPPVD
+637 ETYESPEWVAPPVD
-651 EAKPVVVAPDE
+651 TAKPVVVAPDE
-662 YPLGLTG
+662 YPLGLAG

-675 DNLQTPV
+675 DNLQTPI
-682 LPDRCWTGDAA
+682 LPDRCWAGDAA
-693 ALLPKV
+693 ARLPKV

-724 QERLIEGDAVTVA
+724 QERLMEGDAVTVA
-737 VDIDRGL
+737 VDVDRGL

-750 HITSY
+750 HITSF

-778 NAWDFDIRSNAPVVV
+778 NAWDFDIRPNAPVVV

-827 FGIAVSVSDLTGGK
+827 FGIAVSVSDLTDGK

-852 GTPDPT
+852 GAPDPT
-858 KYGTFVCVEKK
+858 KYGTFVCEGK
-869 CWVKNG
+869 
-875 NNQ
+875 